1 MTKRR
6 TLERELL
13 ADGWSK
19 TEGANHTKFR
29 KGRNTVIV
37 PRHNE
42 IKDQLADAIRRQ
54 AGLR

>member
-54 AGLR
+54 AGLK